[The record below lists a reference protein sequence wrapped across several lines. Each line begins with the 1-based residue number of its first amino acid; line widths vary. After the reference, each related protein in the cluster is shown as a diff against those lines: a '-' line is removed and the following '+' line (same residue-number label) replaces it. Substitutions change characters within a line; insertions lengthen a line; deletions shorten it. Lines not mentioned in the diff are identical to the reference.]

1 MGVAKILTK
10 QQIEKALNAGK
21 THKNASRILNV
32 NYATYI
38 KYCKLYTNEAGES
51 LWYSNRN
58 RGAKGIPRYLNNRG
72 VLKDVNLILDGTMV
86 DVERHSIEKFK
97 EVLVRN
103 AIMEEK
109 CCSCGFNEARI
120 FDYKVPLL
128 INFKNKNKSDWTRD
142 NIEFLCYNCYFLQ
155 IGNIF
160 NNKQL
165 RDIQE
170 NVTSNKPN
178 QVDWE
183 IDDTMK
189 EHLKSLGL
197 WEDEK
202 GDDNY
207 VVYNN

>member
-1 MGVAKILTK
+1 M
-10 QQIEKALNAGK
+10 
-21 THKNASRILNV
+21 
-32 NYATYI
+32 
-38 KYCKLYTNEAGES
+38 
-51 LWYSNRN
+51 WDSNLN

-86 DVERHSIEKFK
+86 DVERHNIDKFK
-97 EVLVRN
+97 EVLIRN
-103 AIMEEK
+103 AIIEEK
-109 CCSCGFNEARI
+109 CNSCGFCESRI

-142 NIEFLCYNCYFLQ
+142 NIEFLCYNCFFLMV
-155 IGNIF
+155 GNIY
-160 NNKQL
+160 NSKQI

-170 NVTSNKPN
+170 NVTNYKVD
-178 QVDWE
+178 QVDWQ

-207 VVYNN
+207 IAYNN